1 MSLKDAR
8 AKAKL
13 AKATSG
19 GSISHNPLAKLGIA
33 GAPSLNVPSELQIQ
47 TLGTG
52 DEDMLN
58 FESVGG
64 EGTE

>member
-1 MSLKDAR
+1 M
-8 AKAKL
+8 

-19 GSISHNPLAKLGIA
+19 GSISHNPLAKLGIPA
-33 GAPSLNVPSELQIQ
+33 AGGAPALTVPSELQIQ

-58 FESVGG
+58 FEGVGG